1 MPMGED
7 LIDPKNTESSPKDI
21 YKVLSYKH
29 DIIII
34 IIIII
39 IISLY
44 IYVLIIRS
52 GISHFI
58 VTSQF

>member
-21 YKVLSYKH
+21 YKVLSYEH
-29 DIIII
+29 D
-34 IIIII
+34 III

-44 IYVLIIRS
+44 IHVLIIR
-52 GISHFI
+52 
-58 VTSQF
+58 